1 MISIIIPVYNEEK
14 FIKEILN
21 KINNVKELDK
31 EVIVVNDCSNDDTLN
46 ILKNE
51 CRHLF
56 SKLVSNKKNMGKGFS
71 VRQGIKHV
79 NGEIIIIQDADLEY
93 NPCDFSKLIE
103 PIVTNNCKVVYGSR
117 VLPGGIRTRPKSLDT
132 KVRIVANTFLT
143 ILSNFLNNQNL
154 TDAHTC
160 YKVFSA
166 STLKKIFLQEN
177 GFAFCPEVTA
187 KISKLG
193 IKIKEVPIDYF
204 GRSHNE
210 GKKINFFDGFKAIYA
225 ILKYNIPFKK

>member
-79 NGEIIIIQDADLEY
+79 NGEIIIIQDADLE
-93 NPCDFSKLIE
+93 
-103 PIVTNNCKVVYGSR
+103 
-117 VLPGGIRTRPKSLDT
+117 
-132 KVRIVANTFLT
+132 
-143 ILSNFLNNQNL
+143 
-154 TDAHTC
+154 
-160 YKVFSA
+160 
-166 STLKKIFLQEN
+166 
-177 GFAFCPEVTA
+177 
-187 KISKLG
+187 
-193 IKIKEVPIDYF
+193 
-204 GRSHNE
+204 
-210 GKKINFFDGFKAIYA
+210 
-225 ILKYNIPFKK
+225 